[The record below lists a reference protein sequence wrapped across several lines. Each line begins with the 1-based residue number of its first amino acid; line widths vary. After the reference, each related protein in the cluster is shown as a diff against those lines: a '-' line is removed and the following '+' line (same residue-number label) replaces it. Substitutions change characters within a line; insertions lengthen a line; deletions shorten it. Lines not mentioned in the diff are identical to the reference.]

1 MHINKGLAIACLSV
15 LPLGMPVPA
24 GADVAVKMQYG
35 TQQRPFERR
44 QFQTMRALAHH
55 LDERA
60 QHAAEQAT
68 EEAGRGYGQRYLNS
82 VTEFAQRAHDFHTRM
97 DNYREQPWE
106 VPREVQQLNDQARI
120 VSNRLR
126 RNHTFRATWND
137 WDGALDVL
145 ALMNRVMAGENV
157 SVPPAHRMG
166 WSDHDRDYG
175 PWRHGNWDGNDDHDR
190 PN

>member
-1 MHINKGLAIACLSV
+1 MHINKGLAIGCLSV
-15 LPLGMPVPA
+15 LPLGVAVPA

-60 QHAAEQAT
+60 QHASEQAT
-68 EEAGRGYGQRYLNS
+68 AEGQRGRGQRYVNS
-82 VTEFAQRAHDFHTRM
+82 VTEFAQRASDFHQRM
-97 DNYREQPWE
+97 DNYEARPWE
-106 VPREVQQLNDQARI
+106 VPREVQQLNEQARI

-126 RNHTFRATWND
+126 RNRIFRGTWHD
-137 WDGALDVL
+137 WDGVLDVL

-157 SVPPAHRMG
+157 RVPPPHRLG
-166 WSDHDRDYG
+166 WGDQDRDYD
-175 PWRHGNWDGNDDHDR
+175 PWRHGNRDDDDYHDR